1 MISFQENQAIE
12 TIRMFYMFII
22 WNQIYVRELLL
33 YNRHCLV
40 HFIDEYHDVFN
51 EIILYIFEMN
61 SNPTIV
67 LLLLGHK

>member
-1 MISFQENQAIE
+1 MISFQENKAIE
-12 TIRMFYMFII
+12 TIPMFYMFII
-22 WNQIYVRELLL
+22 WNQIYARELLL
-33 YNRHCLV
+33 YNRQTN
-40 HFIDEYHDVFN
+40 EYHDVFN

>member
-1 MISFQENQAIE
+1 MISFQENEAIE
-12 TIRMFYMFII
+12 TILMFYMFII
-22 WNQIYVRELLL
+22 WNQIYVMKLLL
-33 YNRHCLV
+33 VR
-40 HFIDEYHDVFN
+40 FIDEYHDVFN

>member
-1 MISFQENQAIE
+1 MISFQQNEAIE
-12 TIRMFYMFII
+12 TILMFYMFII
-22 WNQIYVRELLL
+22 WNQIYVMKLLL
-33 YNRHCLV
+33 VR
-40 HFIDEYHDVFN
+40 FIDEYHDVFN